1 MIEDFD
7 TSQFNEATKIIAKI
21 ANAGI
26 WYQQGGAFEIDGE
39 PVALATKKLAV
50 FVQVD
55 PNATDVFNLAIGKF
69 NRNDGNFALLKLLT
83 LRGEVLIEYALPL
96 VTIKVHED
104 DDGEDDDDGEFD
116 DD

>member
-39 PVALATKKLAV
+39 PVALASKKLAA

-69 NRNDGNFALLKLLT
+69 NRTDGNFALLKLLT

-96 VTIKVHED
+96 VTIKVHD
-104 DDGEDDDDGEFD
+104 DDGDDDDGEFD